1 MSRGLLF
8 NKKSP
13 IFNHSDLKKTIYS
26 SYTIFICIFI
36 LFPSAASSD
45 FFSFKFLKNIHLELI
60 EYFSIF
66 CLITRNYVSKYF
78 GKKCVLVAQA
88 CPTLCDPM
96 DCVAHQVS
104 LSMEFSRQEYWSG
117 LPFPSPEE
125 LPNPGIELWSP
136 ASQADSLPSELM
148 SPSLGDHSMAP
159 DTLRHTPAACFLLG
173 SPGMI

>member
-1 MSRGLLF
+1 MYFYLISF
-8 NKKSP
+8 CS
-13 IFNHSDLKKTIYS
+13 
-26 SYTIFICIFI
+26 I
-36 LFPSAASSD
+36 LR

-60 EYFSIF
+60 EYFPIF
-66 CLITRNYVSKYF
+66 CLITRNYVSKSF
-78 GKKCVLVAQA
+78 GKKCALVAQA

-136 ASQADSLPSELM
+136 ASQADSLPSELT
-148 SPSLGDHSMAP
+148 SPCLGDHSMAP
-159 DTLRHTPAACFLLG
+159 DTLRHTPVACFLLG
-173 SPGMI
+173 SPGMT